1 MLYFLYLGSVSKF
14 SVRLTLF
21 LRKPSKR
28 FVRMMPL
35 SKIFLVCRS
44 IKLPV
49 LLSMLNPRKVILC
62 PSGLKKRYGCG
73 LEKTSIEYDIPVFN
87 TYMYTLYSTRIQN
100 TIKSSKRLCLFS
112 VFIFPCHPFVILH
125 SPLISWFRGFW
136 FSTILALKLTVV
148 FDTHV

>member
-73 LEKTSIEYDIPVFN
+73 LEKNLLSM
-87 TYMYTLYSTRIQN
+87 TYQSLIHVCIHYIQLAFKTQLN
-100 TIKSSKRLCLFS
+100 HQSDYACFQSLFS
-112 VFIFPCHPFVILH
+112 
-125 SPLISWFRGFW
+125 
-136 FSTILALKLTVV
+136 LATLL
-148 FDTHV
+148 